1 MDRSSSADMRGKLR
15 LELGRLANVLG
26 FFSRVPLPAFLFDE
40 RAKPDRLDDAA
51 IWFPVA
57 GLLIGIF
64 PATIYFFA
72 ANLLPATVAAGLA
85 VATGM
90 LVSGALH
97 EDGLSDCADGLGGT
111 RDKQR
116 ALEIMRDSRIGT
128 YGAAALVFSLGLRWA
143 ALATL
148 SPAAGVA
155 ALLISHA
162 AARGSITT
170 ALSFSYY
177 ARPHGTA
184 SVVERG
190 IAKDQWAMNVAIS
203 LLLSF
208 LLGGWWGGLATIC
221 GLSVA
226 ALFLAFFARRIGGY
240 TGDALGGMEQL
251 SEITIL
257 AVLSCGWAPGR

>member
-1 MDRSSSADMRGKLR
+1 MDRSPPGDMRGKLR

-26 FFSRVPLPAFLFDE
+26 FLSRIPLPPGLFDE
-40 RAKPDRLDDAA
+40 RAKPERLDEAA

-64 PATIYFFA
+64 PATTYFIA
-72 ANLLPATVAAGLA
+72 ANILPATFAAGLA

-90 LVSGALH
+90 LVTGSLH

-111 RDKQR
+111 RDKQK
-116 ALEIMRDSRIGT
+116 ALDIMRDSRIGT

-148 SPAAGVA
+148 SPEAGVA

-177 ARPHGTA
+177 ARPHGAA

-190 IAKDQWAMNVAIS
+190 IARDQWAMVIAIS

-208 LLGGWWGGLATIC
+208 LFGGWWGGLATI
-221 GLSVA
+221 GGFAVA
-226 ALFLAFFARRIGGY
+226 ALFLSFFARRIGGY

-257 AVLSCGWAPGR
+257 AVLSSGWAPG